1 VAQILVVDDERSM
14 REFLEIL
21 LQRQGHQVH
30 SSASAAD
37 AMVALESD
45 DFDLVISDIK
55 MPGASGLELL
65 GRVKETS
72 SETPVIL
79 ITAHGS
85 TESAVEAMKLGAYD
99 YLTKPCSVD
108 EICLVVDKA
117 LEKRNLST
125 ENRRLR
131 RELEGRSGL
140 PTMLG
145 KSAPMREV
153 FDFVQRVAPTK
164 TSLLITGESGTGKE
178 LVARALHGLS
188 ERRDKPFVAVNCGA
202 IPENLLESEL
212 FGHVKGSFTGAVANK
227 LGLFEV
233 ADGGTLFLDEI
244 GDMPLAL
251 QVKVLRAIQDKTF
264 KRVGGTQDIQVDV
277 RILCATNRDLDTEV
291 REGRFREDLF
301 YRLNVI
307 EVHLPALRERRED
320 IHQLVHF
327 FIDKYAREL
336 GREVSDVDPAVIA
349 ALESH
354 PFPGN
359 VRELEN
365 LMERAVTL
373 ARGPR
378 VTLDCLPPGIL
389 RRREEPPVEALAQ
402 GGVDLNELLAS
413 YESKLL
419 RAALA
424 QSGGVKKRAAALL
437 GVSFRSFR
445 YRLEKLGL
453 DDGREDEE

>member
-1 VAQILVVDDERSM
+1 MAHILVVDDERSM

-21 LQRQGHQVH
+21 LQRQSHQVL
-30 SSASAAD
+30 SCASVAEAL
-37 AMVALESD
+37 AALEGGE
-45 DFDLVISDIK
+45 FDLVISDIK
-55 MPGASGLELL
+55 MPGSTGLELL
-65 GRVKETS
+65 TRIKES
-72 SETPVIL
+72 SPETPVVL

-117 LEKRNLST
+117 LEKRSLSS

-131 RELEGRSGL
+131 RELEGRSGV
-140 PTMLG
+140 PAMLG
-145 KSAPMREV
+145 KSPRMREV
-153 FDFVQRVAPTK
+153 FDFVERVAPTK

-178 LVARALHGLS
+178 LVARALHRLS
-188 ERRDKPFVAVNCGA
+188 ERRDRPFVAVNCGA

-244 GDMPLAL
+244 GEMPLAL
-251 QVKVLRAIQDKTF
+251 QVKVLRAIQDRTF
-264 KRVGGTQDIQVDV
+264 KRVGGTQDIHVDV
-277 RILCATNRDLDTEV
+277 RILCATNRDLVEEV
-291 REGRFREDLF
+291 HAGRFREDLY

-307 EVHLPALRERRED
+307 EVHLPPLRERRED
-320 IHQLVHF
+320 IPQFVRYF
-327 FIDKYAREL
+327 TEKYSREL
-336 GREVSDVDPAVIA
+336 GREIHEVDPAVFA

-365 LMERAVTL
+365 LIERAVTL
-373 ARGPR
+373 CRGPR
-378 VTLDCLPPGIL
+378 IGLECLPPALL
-389 RRREEPPVEALAQ
+389 RPRAEIDVDALPE
-402 GGVDLNELLAS
+402 GGVDLNGLLAR
-413 YESKLL
+413 YETQLL
-419 RAALA
+419 RAALE

-437 GVSFRSFR
+437 GVTFRSFR

-453 DDGREDEE
+453 DDGSDDEG